1 VNVRK
6 KEPEEINMMAVFPV
20 ILASCHWPVYH
31 QKVLQSDYKPLL
43 FLVPKIRFEKQTQH
57 NLIRSGLVKTYCR
70 EEFKTAFFT
79 FLVQKTS

>member
-31 QKVLQSDYKPLL
+31 QKFKKSQSGKAHKKLCFFGTKETFRKSTVLHEQ
-43 FLVPKIRFEKQTQH
+43 VW
-57 NLIRSGLVKTYCR
+57 
-70 EEFKTAFFT
+70 
-79 FLVQKTS
+79 